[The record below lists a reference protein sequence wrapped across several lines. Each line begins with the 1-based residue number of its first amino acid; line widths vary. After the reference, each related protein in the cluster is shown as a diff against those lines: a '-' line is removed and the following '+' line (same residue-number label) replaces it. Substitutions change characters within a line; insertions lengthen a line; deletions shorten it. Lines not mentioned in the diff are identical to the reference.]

1 MSNQW
6 ERRPRIPELLIV
18 VVLIIIGYL
27 LFSYFFKN
35 ISSQVNPT
43 ASASSINDINS
54 SSINDPNALN
64 ALNSSGSSSP
74 LLPNANNTLNSG
86 SGNNALASGYWI
98 LFVSNGT
105 SQQLSVSAQDYA
117 FIQGLIQS
125 DSKGSPTVTIFLIEN
140 GQIHQHIVSNEI
152 YSILSNMATII
163 TQGSNPSSSA
173 NSTSSSSTTMLPSA
187 ATSETMTVSNPSASG
202 FTLTLNPKLNGLT
215 LSNFTLVNSLGSPVT
230 LTGATTS
237 DSGSTYA
244 ISAALT
250 AGQTYTLTAASTGYT
265 FGTAVNVVV
274 P

>member
-54 SSINDPNALN
+54 SSINDPN

-125 DSKGSPTVTIFLIEN
+125 DSKGSPTVTLFLIEN